1 MPDTDNQT
9 FFITNETDG
18 RIFEIFGDLVL
29 RSWKERGKVYLLM
42 ETGRG

>member
-1 MPDTDNQT
+1 MKQMEE
-9 FFITNETDG
+9 FFK
-18 RIFEIFGDLVL
+18 IFGDLVL